1 MNYFAHFFV
10 DHKTQQHEYNAGL
23 FLPDVAR
30 GFVSSFRP
38 PLPEN
43 ASLPNRKFWEGCQ
56 AHYRADKIFHGSS
69 LFQTLLDTTNQLVNS
84 AAFSNELNRK
94 WFLAHIMSE
103 LMLDRILIKDD
114 SRYLD
119 MFYDSLSSIN
129 DDDLADFL
137 RMYHIQ
143 NEEVFLEHFNHFRKV
158 KYIYYYT
165 DNNKFVY
172 SLNRIMIRAG
182 VGAMSEQ
189 DQQLLLSLVDELEQQ
204 FCSLYPQLGASLK
217 AIHNI

>member
-10 DHKTQQHEYNAGL
+10 DHKTQQHEYNTGL

-30 GFVSSFRP
+30 GFVSSFRA

-43 ASLPNRKFWEGCQ
+43 TLSSIQEFWTGCQ
-56 AHYRADKIFHGSS
+56 AHYRADKIFHSSS
-69 LFQTLLDTTNQLVNS
+69 LFKTLLDTTNQLVNS

-103 LMLDRILIKDD
+103 LMLDRILIKAD

-119 MFYDSLSSIN
+119 MFYDSLLSIR
-129 DDDLADFL
+129 DHELVDFL
-137 RMYHIQ
+137 KIYHIQ
-143 NEEVFLEHFNHFRKV
+143 NEEVFLEHFNNFRKV

-189 DQQLLLSLVDELEQQ
+189 DQQVLLSLVDKLEQQ
-204 FCSLYPQLGASLK
+204 FCFLYPQLGASLK